1 MEMDQCVRIANQ
13 AAALTVSRFGTAAPT
28 LEELENAVNTEKR
41 VWMDREAVLSQIH
54 ELQQSGRKIVFTNG
68 CFDVLHFGHV
78 NYLLE
83 AKKLGDLLVIGL
95 NSDESVRRLKGP
107 TRPVNGEKERAFVLA
122 ALACVD
128 YVTLFEE
135 DTPEELI
142 KVVRPDVLVK
152 GGDYTLDRI
161 VGADFV
167 LQNGGSVS
175 TIPFVEGFSST
186 QIIEQLKNS

>member
-1 MEMDQCVRIANQ
+1 MIPNILNIEGKIVPRDF
-13 AAALTVSRFGTAAPT
+13 FGR
-28 LEELENAVNTEKR
+28 NDFKR
-41 VWMDREAVLSQIH
+41 HGQ
-54 ELQQSGRKIVFTNG
+54 KIVFTNG

-78 NYLLE
+78 HYLLQ
-83 AKKLGDLLVIGL
+83 AKKLGDILVIGL
-95 NSDESVRRLKGP
+95 NSDDSVRRLKGP
-107 TRPVNGEKERAFVLA
+107 TRPINGENERAFVLA

-152 GGDYTLDRI
+152 GGDYTLDNI

-167 LQNGGSVS
+167 TQNGGIVT

-186 QIIEQLKNS
+186 RIIEKLKP

>member
-1 MEMDQCVRIANQ
+1 MISDILNI
-13 AAALTVSRFGTAAPT
+13 G
-28 LEELENAVNTEKR
+28 EKIVPR
-41 VWMDREAVLSQIH
+41 DYFERNDFKQDGH
-54 ELQQSGRKIVFTNG
+54 KIVFTNG
-68 CFDVLHFGHV
+68 CFDVLHYGHV
-78 NYLLE
+78 HYLLQ
-83 AKKLGDLLVIGL
+83 AKELGDILVIGL
-95 NSDESVRRLKGP
+95 NSDNSVRRLKGP
-107 TRPVNGEKERAFVLA
+107 TRPINGENERAFVLA

-152 GGDYTLDRI
+152 GGDYTLDNI

-167 LQNGGSVS
+167 MQNGGTVT

-186 QIIEQLKNS
+186 RIIEKLKP